1 MIMNSFYHP
10 NKSTSMVP
18 HILGLTASPVMRSD
32 PQSVTKIEDTL
43 DAVCRTP
50 KIHRADLRLAVKLPV
65 LSIVKYDDESR
76 REITSTMASLR
87 KAWQSLDIRTDPYIL
102 ELENSNTERAKRELQ
117 KLLLNHK
124 TQCQKQMKSL
134 CETSDRMHKEL
145 GPWAVDYYISK
156 VISNYMKKSSAV
168 DYIEDL
174 TATEKVYLSN
184 VLKRVEVS
192 QTPLTDLSAISNKVR
207 KLLELISQQPQSF
220 SAITFV
226 TERAMVRVLSSL
238 LSRHPATKERL
249 KLGTMVGTSVNNQ
262 RSENIGNIINLDEQ
276 KHTLSHFRNGK
287 VNFVVA
293 TSVLE
298 EGIDV
303 PACNLV
309 ICFNKPANLKSFI
322 QR

>member
-50 KIHRADLRLAVKLPV
+50 KTYRADLRLAVKLPV

-76 REITSTMASLR
+76 HGITSTMASLR
-87 KAWQSLDIRTDPYIL
+87 KAWQSLDIRSDPYIL
-102 ELENSNTERAKRELQ
+102 ELENANTERAQRTLQ

-124 TQCQKQMKSL
+124 TQCQKQMKAL
-134 CETSDRMHKEL
+134 YETSDRMHKEL
-145 GPWAVDYYISK
+145 GPWAVDHYISE

-168 DYIEDL
+168 DFIEDL
-174 TATEKVYLSN
+174 TAAEKTYISN
-184 VLKRVEVS
+184 VLKKVEVS
-192 QTPLTDLSAISNKVR
+192 QTPLTDRSAVSNKVM
-207 KLLELISQQPQSF
+207 KLLELIVQQPQPF

-238 LSRHPATKERL
+238 LSRHPATKELL
-249 KLGTMVGTSVNNQ
+249 KLGTTVGTSVSSQ
-262 RSENIGNIINLDEQ
+262 RPENIGNLINLDEQ

-287 VNFVVA
+287 VNIVVA

-309 ICFNKPANLKSFI
+309 ICFSKPANLKSFI